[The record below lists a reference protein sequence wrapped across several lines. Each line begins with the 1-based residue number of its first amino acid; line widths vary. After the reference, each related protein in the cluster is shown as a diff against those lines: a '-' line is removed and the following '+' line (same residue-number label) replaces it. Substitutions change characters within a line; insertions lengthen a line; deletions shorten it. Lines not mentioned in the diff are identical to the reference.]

1 MMDPSWDS
9 KRWFKN
15 VTTVG
20 TPVYDS
26 KVVDYLA
33 HCLECQQVKE
43 ENQHPA
49 RLLHP
54 LPIPE

>member
-26 KVVDYLA
+26 KDSNHRSLKSKINYFFL
-33 HCLECQQVKE
+33 HIGPEIFLPECSD
-43 ENQHPA
+43 
-49 RLLHP
+49 
-54 LPIPE
+54 